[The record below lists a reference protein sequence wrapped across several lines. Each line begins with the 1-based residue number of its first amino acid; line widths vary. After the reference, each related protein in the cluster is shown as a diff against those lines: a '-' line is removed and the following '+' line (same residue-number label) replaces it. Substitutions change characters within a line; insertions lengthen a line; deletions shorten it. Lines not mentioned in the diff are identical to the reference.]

1 MTAHSQQPVRP
12 RECGSIAHHPLQCP
26 AVKFIRQFISSP
38 ITTGAIAPSSS
49 FLARAMV
56 DGLDLSRAA
65 AVLEYGPG
73 TGVFTDYILRD
84 LNPEAK
90 FAAIELN
97 SRFAAA
103 FRTRHPDVTLFE
115 ESVENARRI
124 CDSAGIESVD
134 CIVSGLPWAVFPE
147 SMQRRF
153 LDEMMRVLNQNGHFV
168 TFAYVHGLVLP
179 RARKFAEVLH
189 EYFWSRHLS
198 VSAKRSMVLSDQPFT
213 GSSKG
218 HLPRIA
224 QPQ

>member
-1 MTAHSQQPVRP
+1 
-12 RECGSIAHHPLQCP
+12 
-26 AVKFIRQFISSP
+26 VKFIRQFISNP

-73 TGVFTDYILRD
+73 TGVFTDYILRA
-84 LNPEAK
+84 LNPGAK

-97 SRFAAA
+97 AHFAAA
-103 FRTRHPDVTLFE
+103 FRTRHPGAALFE
-115 ESVENARRI
+115 DSVENVRRI

-153 LDEMMRVLNQNGHFV
+153 LDEMMHVLNQNGTFV

-179 RARKFAEVLH
+179 PARKFAELLN
-189 EYFWSRHLS
+189 EYFKS
-198 VSAKRSMVLSDQPFT
+198 VSRSSVVWLNVPPAFVY
-213 GSSKG
+213 
-218 HLPRIA
+218 RCRR
-224 QPQ
+224 